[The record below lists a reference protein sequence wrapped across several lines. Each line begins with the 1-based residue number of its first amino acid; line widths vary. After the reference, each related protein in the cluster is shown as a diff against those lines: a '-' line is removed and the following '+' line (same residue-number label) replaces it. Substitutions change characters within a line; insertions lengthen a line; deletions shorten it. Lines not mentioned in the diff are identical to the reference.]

1 MEEKV
6 PHKFQEKMELTYEEF
21 FRARYDRAIQLAR
34 ELEQVLGR
42 QKAFEIIS
50 KACQKYAVESVKKQM
65 EERKPIKNFE
75 DFKAF
80 MKEEQKS
87 GRWSHIVTRT
97 LTEEKPN
104 ELIIHSS
111 ECLIAKMFK
120 EMNAVDLGLIMCCNT
135 DFATARIYHP
145 QLKLRRTKT
154 LMKDDYCEKIYYWK

>member
-1 MEEKV
+1 
-6 PHKFQEKMELTYEEF
+6 
-21 FRARYDRAIQLAR
+21 
-34 ELEQVLGR
+34 
-42 QKAFEIIS
+42 
-50 KACQKYAVESVKKQM
+50 M

-75 DFKAF
+75 AFKAF

-135 DFATARIYHP
+135 DFATAKIYHP
-145 QLKLRRTKT
+145 KLKLRQTKT
-154 LMKDDYCEKIYYWK
+154 LMKDDYCEKIYYWEMTRIIPIKPKKAKFREFKRRSKPNHPHH